1 MKKTG
6 DTNIMRTHN
15 FPLRINEE
23 LWDDIKRVQQ
33 LDNQSANSILN
44 QGARLIVKEKL
55 QEISQQKRNRNTLQD
70 MVST

>member
-1 MKKTG
+1 M
-6 DTNIMRTHN
+6 HN
-15 FPLRINEE
+15 FPLRINDE
-23 LWDDIKRVQQ
+23 LWDDIKRIQK

-70 MVST
+70 MTT

>member
-1 MKKTG
+1 
-6 DTNIMRTHN
+6 MRTHN
-15 FPLRINEE
+15 FPLRINDE

-70 MVST
+70 ITA

>member
-1 MKKTG
+1 
-6 DTNIMRTHN
+6 MRTHN
-15 FPLRINEE
+15 FPLRINDE

-70 MVST
+70 MTSSFNI

>member
-1 MKKTG
+1 
-6 DTNIMRTHN
+6 MRTHN
-15 FPLRINEE
+15 FPLRINDE

-70 MVST
+70 MTA

>member
-1 MKKTG
+1 
-6 DTNIMRTHN
+6 MRTHN
-15 FPLRINEE
+15 FPLRINDE
-23 LWDDIKRVQQ
+23 LWYDIKRVQQ

-70 MVST
+70 MTA

>member
-1 MKKTG
+1 M
-6 DTNIMRTHN
+6 NTHN
-15 FPLRINEE
+15 YQLRIKDD
-23 LWDDIKRVQQ
+23 LWNDIKRIQQ

-70 MVST
+70 MTA

>member
-1 MKKTG
+1 
-6 DTNIMRTHN
+6 MRTHN
-15 FPLRINEE
+15 FPLRINDE

-55 QEISQQKRNRNTLQD
+55 EQISQQKRNRNTLQD
-70 MVST
+70 MTA

>member
-1 MKKTG
+1 MG

-15 FPLRINEE
+15 FPLRINDE

-70 MVST
+70 MTA

>member
-1 MKKTG
+1 
-6 DTNIMRTHN
+6 MRTHN
-15 FPLRINEE
+15 FPLRINDE
-23 LWDDIKRVQQ
+23 LWDDIKRIQQ

-70 MVST
+70 MTA